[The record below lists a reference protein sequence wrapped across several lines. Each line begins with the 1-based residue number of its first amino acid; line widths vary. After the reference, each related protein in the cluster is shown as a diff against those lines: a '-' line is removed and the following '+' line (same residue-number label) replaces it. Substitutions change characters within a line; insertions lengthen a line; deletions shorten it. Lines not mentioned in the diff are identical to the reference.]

1 MTTRRRTP
9 TLLLTLA
16 CLAVALY
23 AFAGQQQTTGEQKPA
38 APSQAA
44 PSQPQAKVPFDEA
57 KALEDLKKQ
66 IAGREN
72 EPAEAVF
79 KNIQVL
85 KGVPAGRIPL
95 MMEKG
100 FSDSLGVTCTFCHNP
115 SDWTAAAN
123 HHHPI
128 SRQMW
133 TMTQEINQRL
143 LPAVQDL
150 KNAQVNC
157 TTCHRGQK
165 KPALNL
171 GPPPSQPQPQPG
183 H

>member
-1 MTTRRRTP
+1 MTTRRRTR
-9 TLLLTLA
+9 TFILTLT
-16 CLAVALY
+16 CLAATLY
-23 AFAGQQQTTGEQKPA
+23 AFAGQQPTSGEQKPDES
-38 APSQAA
+38 APA
-44 PSQPQAKVPFDEA
+44 QPQAKPPFDEA

-95 MMEKG
+95 LMEKG

-115 SDWTAAAN
+115 SDWAAEPN
-123 HHHPI
+123 HHMPI
-128 SRQMW
+128 ARQMW

-143 LPAVQDL
+143 LPAVKDL

-171 GPPPSQPQPQPG
+171 GPQN
-183 H
+183 

>member
-1 MTTRRRTP
+1 MTIQRRTR
-9 TLLLTLA
+9 TLALTLA
-16 CLAVALY
+16 CLGAGLY
-23 AFAGQQQTTGEQKPA
+23 AFAGQQPASTEQKPA
-38 APSQAA
+38 AP
-44 PSQPQAKVPFDEA
+44 QAKAPFDEA

-79 KNIQVL
+79 KDIQVL

-95 MMEKG
+95 IMEKG
-100 FSDSLGVTCTFCHNP
+100 FSDSLGVTCTFCHKP
-115 SDWTAAAN
+115 EDWTVAAN

-128 SRQMW
+128 ARQMW
-133 TMTQEINQRL
+133 TMTQEINNRL
-143 LPAVQDL
+143 LPTVQDL

-171 GPPPSQPQPQPG
+171 PSPAAQPQPQPG

>member
-1 MTTRRRTP
+1 MKTKRWTR
-9 TLLLTLA
+9 TLVLTLG
-16 CLAVALY
+16 CLAAALY
-23 AFAGQQQTTGEQKPA
+23 AFAGQQQPAPGEQKPA
-38 APSQAA
+38 APAAQA
-44 PSQPQAKVPFDEA
+44 PFDEA
-57 KALEDLKKQ
+57 QALEAIKKQ

-95 MMEKG
+95 IMERG
-100 FSDSLGVTCTFCHNP
+100 FSDSLGVTCTFCHTP
-115 SDWTAAAN
+115 SDWTVAAN

-128 SRQMW
+128 ARQMW

-150 KNAQVNC
+150 KGPQVNC

-171 GPPPSQPQPQPG
+171 GPPPGQPQPQPG